1 MVGCQRKGGGGI
13 LLFLWD
19 FPRHKDGQKG
29 KKKKMCLRDLA
40 PSVMLNTSTSC
51 AGNLESRS
59 RSLSLSLSL
68 HTKKG
73 VKGGGARSLSITP
86 PLPSLRTSLPP
97 STPRSPPGG
106 RGFGGIYS
114 SVHAS

>member
-1 MVGCQRKGGGGI
+1 MRLAVSGREGGGI

-19 FPRHKDGQKG
+19 FPRHKEGQKG

-59 RSLSLSLSL
+59 RSLSLSLF
-68 HTKKG
+68 TQKK
-73 VKGGGARSLSITP
+73 A
-86 PLPSLRTSLPP
+86 
-97 STPRSPPGG
+97 
-106 RGFGGIYS
+106 
-114 SVHAS
+114 